1 MNDDS
6 FENLW
11 SQLAERRQQTRCPL
25 SDDEVDFCIRN
36 ASKSEP
42 QAKRAHLVWRSVA
55 AVAALVLTAT
65 GIGFALLRT
74 NGPAQPKGNDP
85 SQMRHYAYTENAAG
99 IRVYCENGCSADDV
113 LRQMQETI
121 RALN

>member
-1 MNDDS
+1 MNDDT
-6 FENLW
+6 FEYLW

-25 SDDEVDFCIRN
+25 SDDETVRCIRN
-36 ASKSEP
+36 VSKSEP
-42 QAKRAHLVWRSVA
+42 QTKRVHLVWRSVA
-55 AVAALVLTAT
+55 AVVALVLTTA

-74 NGPAQPKGNDP
+74 NEPAQPKRNDP

-121 RALN
+121 RTLN

>member
-11 SQLAERRQQTRCPL
+11 TQMAERRQQTRCPL
-25 SDDEVDFCIRN
+25 SDDETDFCIQT
-36 ASKSEP
+36 ATKCEP
-42 QAKRAHLVWRSVA
+42 QAKRPRLVWRSAA
-55 AVAALVLTAT
+55 AVAALALTAA

-74 NGPAQPKGNDP
+74 NGPAQPKGIDP

-99 IRVYCENGCSADDV
+99 IRVYSENGCSADDV

-121 RALN
+121 RTLN

>member
-11 SQLAERRQQTRCPL
+11 TQLAERRQQTRCPL
-25 SDDEVDFCIRN
+25 SDDEIDFCIRN

-42 QAKRAHLVWRSVA
+42 PAKRAHLVWRSAA
-55 AVAALVLTAT
+55 AVAALVLTTA

-85 SQMRHYAYTENAAG
+85 SQIRHYAYTENAAG

>member
-11 SQLAERRQQTRCPL
+11 TQLAERRQQTRCPL
-25 SDDEVDFCIRN
+25 SDDETDRCIRN
-36 ASKSEP
+36 A
-42 QAKRAHLVWRSVA
+42 AKCELQVKKAHHVWRSAA
-55 AVAALVLTAT
+55 AVAVVVLMTA
-65 GIGFALLRT
+65 GIGIALIRPD
-74 NGPAQPKGNDP
+74 GPARTKSNAP

-121 RALN
+121 RTLN